1 MGIVNNIY
9 NQFNFNPKNKLIH
22 EKEKI
27 SHYLLTLKNVE
38 AKLWGV
44 IIKDI
49 SHDEERVLEDTNH
62 LIYLY
67 SRGKHEDLKKI
78 LESKDFKEFLH
89 DLDKLRKIFL
99 ILKKEIREKEKLK
112 YLISNFTIKLVD
124 SNNYEKFKNVFLLER
139 VLYEILDKQDEDLIF
154 LMDDLNKLKIN
165 SEEMKF
171 EVFLRTLK
179 DIRKILSGHLDHH
192 YLFEEERYGY
202 SNTSN
207 VLYELIKIFKTDL
220 D

>member
-1 MGIVNNIY
+1 MSIY
-9 NQFNFNPKNKLIH
+9 NQFNFDPKRKLVS

-27 SHYLLTLKNVE
+27 LHYLLTLKNVE
-38 AKLWGV
+38 AKLWGI

-67 SRGKHEDLKKI
+67 SRGKTNDLKKI
-78 LESKDFKEFLH
+78 LDSKNYKDFLH
-89 DLDKLRKIFL
+89 ELEKLRKIFL

-124 SNNYEKFKNVFLLER
+124 SKNYDKFKDVFLLER
-139 VLYEILDKQDEDLIF
+139 VLYEVLDKQDEDLIF
-154 LMDDLNKLKIN
+154 LFDDLNKLKIT
-165 SEEMKF
+165 SDDMKF
-171 EVFLRTLK
+171 DLFIKTLK
-179 DIRKILSGHLDHH
+179 NIRSILSGHIDHH

-207 VLYELIKIFKTDL
+207 VLYELIKIFKTKL